1 MNTVP
6 TRDYRWY
13 PRPSSLRLIYAQAH
27 RRAANAGF
35 CALVARVLHSRLV
48 VEEAVGFP
56 ADLTGVVSAALG
68 AGIAGRVARE
78 GCPLLVRNR
87 NDLDSWPAT
96 GRKYQTDSFISYPF
110 TLPGG
115 SIAVVNVTEREDGT
129 PFTEAD
135 LALLGQLVAFY
146 AATFDA
152 PARRETLRLRAELQH
167 LRRQAIRTQE
177 QERSHFA
184 REIHDGASHVLS
196 AAILKLEMMA
206 HQPSVSVADI
216 VAAAKEALIEC
227 ADHLHDVA
235 FHLRPR
241 VLLDLG
247 LAPALRS
254 LGRRM
259 RDASDVDVKVR
270 IYGEERRFDEQI
282 ELAAFRIAQEATANA
297 IRHAAASHINI
308 ALATTDCVII
318 LEITDDGVGFSPATA
333 SATERPGGQGL
344 RTMRERAEMVGG
356 KLEIRS
362 HPGAGCTIRAILPIG
377 GET

>member
-1 MNTVP
+1 MNTVQ
-6 TRDYRWY
+6 TRDYRAF

-35 CALVARVLHSRLV
+35 CALVARVLRCRRCSLMISGLDGRLV

-56 ADLTGVVSAALG
+56 EDLTGVASAAIG

-78 GCPLLVRNR
+78 GRPLLVRSR
-87 NDLDSWPAT
+87 SDLDVWPPT
-96 GRKYQTDSFISYPF
+96 GRTYQTDSFISYPL

-115 SIAVVNVTEREDGT
+115 SIAVVNVTERTDGT
-129 PFTEAD
+129 PFTEED
-135 LALLGQLVAFY
+135 LCLLGQLATFY

-152 PARRETLRLRAELQH
+152 PARRETLRLRAELQN
-167 LRRQAIRTQE
+167 LRRHAIRTQE

-196 AAILKLEMMA
+196 AAILKLDMMA
-206 HQPSVSVADI
+206 HQPSVSVADV
-216 VAAAKEALIEC
+216 VAEAKEALIEC
-227 ADHLHDVA
+227 ANHLHDVA

-254 LGRRM
+254 LGRRT
-259 RDASDVDVKVR
+259 RDASEIDVRVR
-270 IYGEERRFDEQI
+270 IYGEERRFDEQV

-297 IRHAAASHINI
+297 IRHAAARHIDI
-308 ALATTDCVII
+308 ALVTTDSVII
-318 LEITDDGVGFSPATA
+318 LEITDDGVGF
-333 SATERPGGQGL
+333 
-344 RTMRERAEMVGG
+344 
-356 KLEIRS
+356 
-362 HPGAGCTIRAILPIG
+362 
-377 GET
+377 